1 MIVWRLSR
9 VIYQDLSGLG
19 GLKYAGRWNEVGF
32 PIVYTSASLALC
44 VLERRVHSIHQ
55 PKDDVCIEIEIPEA
69 SVESV
74 VPLPSTWKQDLA
86 ATRAIGSEWLRSN
99 QSLCLRVPSVVLP
112 DFNYLL
118 NPRHP
123 DMGLVKTLA
132 ITRFEYDPRLFQ
144 W

>member
-19 GLKYAGRWNEVGF
+19 GLKYKGRWNDAAL

-44 VLERRVHSIHQ
+44 VLERRVHSIYQ
-55 PKDDVCIEIEIPEA
+55 PKDEVCLEIEIPGH

-74 VPLPSTWKQDLA
+74 VPLPTNWKQDLA
-86 ATRAIGSEWLRSN
+86 VTRTIGSEWLHSN
-99 QSLCLRVPSVVLP
+99 RSLCLRVPSAVLP
-112 DFNYLL
+112 EFNYLL

-123 DMGLVKTLA
+123 DMGFVKTIA
-132 ITRFEYDPRLFQ
+132 ITKFEYDPRLYQ
-144 W
+144 P